1 MNQIVE
7 SQNLEE
13 SSLAVRRMLTATGDC
28 FREDNLKVQGRVV
41 WLDSTI
47 KYTLFYFS
55 HPLVSSLIIAFCVI
69 LHLPLEVQKM

>member
-41 WLDSTI
+41 
-47 KYTLFYFS
+47 
-55 HPLVSSLIIAFCVI
+55 
-69 LHLPLEVQKM
+69 